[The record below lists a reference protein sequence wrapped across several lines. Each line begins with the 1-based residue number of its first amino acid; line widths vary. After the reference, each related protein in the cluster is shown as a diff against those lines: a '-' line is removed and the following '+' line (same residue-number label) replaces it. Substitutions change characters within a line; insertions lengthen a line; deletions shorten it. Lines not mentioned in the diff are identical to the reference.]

1 MGYLV
6 LSRKEGETI
15 HLSIDSDV
23 DLAAALEQLRSG
35 IFIDV
40 TQISGSQVRLGI
52 EAPASVI
59 VLRGEIFE
67 RVS

>member
-15 HLSIDSDV
+15 HLSIDPDA
-23 DLAAALEQLRSG
+23 DLTSALEQLRSG

-59 VLRGEIFE
+59 VLRGEILE